1 MARVVP
7 LNDTKI
13 KNLKP
18 KDKEYKVADG
28 DGLYLHVTPTGSK
41 IWKMRY
47 RVGKGAT
54 STLSIGK
61 YPAVTL
67 ANARKERE
75 HINHQV
81 AIGEKPTTIAN
92 HNRVANLSFKAISEA
107 YFNNNSDH
115 LSKDYLDNNR
125 RYIKN
130 HYANIENM
138 DVNDITHEHILRSVI
153 QMNQK
158 GIIETAKRTSALLDR
173 IFKYAVTTRKMKRN
187 PMSEIDVSVILGKTK
202 VKHFSHITDPAE
214 FGELLS
220 AIDEY
225 SGDLTTKTALQLMPY
240 VFLRPQNIRFAT
252 WDEIDFN
259 KKIWVIPASKMK
271 MERDHIVPLTDTMI
285 EILKRVEG
293 LSDNYVFPSQL
304 YRERPLSENTLN
316 IGLKRL
322 GYKGIMTTHGFRHSA
337 STFLNENAHKH
348 NVSSDVI
355 EVQLA
360 HVESNKIKGVYNKA
374 MYLEER
380 TRLMEWWSDYLDAL
394 KLSS

>member
-13 KNLKP
+13 KSLKP

-67 ANARKERE
+67 AHARKERE
-75 HINHQV
+75 HISHQV

-92 HNRVANLSFKAISEA
+92 HNRVSNLSFKAISEA
-107 YFNNNSDH
+107 YFNHNSDH

-138 DVNDITHEHILRSVI
+138 DVNDITPEHILRSVI

-202 VKHFSHITDPAE
+202 VKHFSHITDPTE

-225 SGDLTTKTALQLMPY
+225 SGDLTTKTALQLMPVMY
-240 VFLRPQNIRFAT
+240 PQLV
-252 WDEIDFN
+252 D
-259 KKIWVIPASKMK
+259 
-271 MERDHIVPLTDTMI
+271 
-285 EILKRVEG
+285 
-293 LSDNYVFPSQL
+293 SQ
-304 YRERPLSENTLN
+304 
-316 IGLKRL
+316 
-322 GYKGIMTTHGFRHSA
+322 F
-337 STFLNENAHKH
+337 
-348 NVSSDVI
+348 
-355 EVQLA
+355 
-360 HVESNKIKGVYNKA
+360 
-374 MYLEER
+374 
-380 TRLMEWWSDYLDAL
+380 SDYND
-394 KLSS
+394 